1 MDLGIKG
8 RTALVMGG
16 SRGIGRGI
24 AESLAR
30 EGARV
35 AIASRTPEA
44 LVKAAAEIDGE
55 VQAFGAETGNLEHLA
70 GVPAEVEKQ
79 LGPIDILV
87 TNTGG
92 PPHGGALENDLA
104 DWQAAYASLVLA
116 PRVLAEAVV
125 PGMRDRRWG
134 RIVNVGSS
142 STLQPIPELNL
153 SNAHRAAAVGFYKT
167 LAAELAPDG
176 ITVNTVATGMFATE
190 RLADEDGSL
199 DAAHQVANQ
208 MVPAGRLGNP
218 AEYGDLVA
226 FLCSERAAYL
236 TGAVIPLDGGLVR
249 SI

>member
-1 MDLGIKG
+1 MDLGIEG
-8 RTALVMGG
+8 RTALVLGA

-24 AESLAR
+24 AASLAR

-35 AIASRTPEA
+35 AIASRTQEA
-44 LVKAAAEIDGE
+44 LVKAAAEIEGE
-55 VQAFGAETGNLEHLA
+55 VQAFGADTGNLEHLA
-70 GVPAEVEKQ
+70 GVPAQVEKE

-92 PPHGGALENDLA
+92 PPHGGGLDNELD

-116 PRVLAEAVV
+116 PRVLIEAVV
-125 PGMRDRRWG
+125 PGMRTRRWG

-142 STLQPIPELNL
+142 STRQPIPELNL
-153 SNAHRAAAVGFYKT
+153 SNVHRAAAVGFFKT

-190 RLADEDGSL
+190 RLAGEDGSL
-199 DAAHQVANQ
+199 DAAQQVASQ
-208 MVPAGRLGNP
+208 MVPAGRLGDP

-236 TGAVIPLDGGLVR
+236 TGTVIPLDGGMVR
-249 SI
+249 AI